1 MESQNEHRS
10 AHNHSGLIL
19 AAAVAGVFLFGVH
32 CAAGLAHEIG
42 QNLELIVPEWV
53 PGLIVQSVALVL
65 SRCFS

>member
-32 CAAGLAHEIG
+32 CAAGLAH
-42 QNLELIVPEWV
+42 
-53 PGLIVQSVALVL
+53 
-65 SRCFS
+65 